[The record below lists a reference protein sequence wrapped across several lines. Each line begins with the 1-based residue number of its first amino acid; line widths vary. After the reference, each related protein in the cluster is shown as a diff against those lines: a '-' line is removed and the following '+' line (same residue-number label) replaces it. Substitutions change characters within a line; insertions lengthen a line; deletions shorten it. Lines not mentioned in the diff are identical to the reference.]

1 MKATVVV
8 CSDSVAAGRTQ
19 DASGE
24 LLAVELAL
32 IGCEVAKVVIVP
44 DEVDAIVA
52 AIGEAD
58 GDLTVCCGGTGIG
71 PRDVTPE
78 AVAAACDRLLPG
90 FGEAFRARGR
100 AQNPLA
106 DLSRA
111 VAGTRAGTLVT
122 AIPGSPGAIA
132 DAVAVIA
139 PLLAHSR
146 HVLSGGDHRGLVRST
161 PLSATEASAVVH
173 REDAGAVVVF
183 EGRVRDH
190 DHDRPVTAL
199 TYEAHPEAEQVM
211 RAVLGEA
218 QERPGVL
225 AAAAFHR
232 VGELDVGDLAFVAAV
247 SAAHRAE
254 AFAACGWLVD
264 EVKAR
269 LPVWKLQHFAD
280 GTSEWVNCA

>member
-8 CSDSVAAGRTQ
+8 CSDSVAAGEAR
-19 DASGE
+19 DSSGE
-24 LLAVELAL
+24 LLAAELTRL
-32 IGCEVAKVVIVP
+32 GCEVAPVVVVP

-52 AIGEAD
+52 AISKAD
-58 GDLTVCCGGTGIG
+58 VDVVVCCGGTGIG

-78 AVAAACDRLLPG
+78 AVTAACDRLLPG

-111 VAGTRAGTLVT
+111 VAGTRGTTLV
-122 AIPGSPGAIA
+122 AAVPGSPGAIA
-132 DAVAVIA
+132 DAVAVLA
-139 PLLAHSR
+139 PMLAHSG
-146 HVLSGGDHRGLVRST
+146 HVLTGGDHRALVRST
-161 PLSATEASAVVH
+161 PLSATEAAAAVQ
-173 REDAGAVVVF
+173 REAAGAVVVF

-190 DHDRPVTAL
+190 DDGRSVVSL
-199 TYEAHPEAEQVM
+199 KYEAHPDAD
-211 RAVLGEA
+211 AVLRSVIDDALG
-218 QERPGVL
+218 RPGVL
-225 AAAAFHR
+225 AATAYHR
-232 VGELDVGDLAFVAAV
+232 VGDLTVGELAFVAAV

-254 AFAACGWLVD
+254 AFAACAWLVD